1 MNIIVVLIQNEI
13 RIFLIFYYWHY
24 AKYLEWR
31 KKYKEAELIYK
42 KGNFRESFLFSKE
55 TNLGFNFNSS
65 VFALYL

>member
-1 MNIIVVLIQNEI
+1 M
-13 RIFLIFYYWHY
+13 IFYYWHY